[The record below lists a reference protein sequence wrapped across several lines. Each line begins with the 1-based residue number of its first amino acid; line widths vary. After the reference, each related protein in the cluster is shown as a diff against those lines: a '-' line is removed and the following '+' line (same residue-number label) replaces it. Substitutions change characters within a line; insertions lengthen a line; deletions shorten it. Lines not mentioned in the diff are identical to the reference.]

1 MRLFALVPVLAAGCA
16 QPTRPP
22 AVSASAPPASPS
34 PSGAPSSTAPAASPA
49 GSPAGTS
56 PLTLGETFHV
66 ESKILGERRA
76 INVWVPPACAE
87 GATRCP
93 VLYMPDGGMDEDFPH
108 VLGSLDV
115 SIKNELIRPVI
126 LVGIPNTER
135 RRDLVGPTTVPE
147 EQKAAPHA
155 GGADRF
161 RQFLRDELKPAIA
174 ARYRATAES
183 AIVGESLAGLFVLE
197 TLLVA
202 PEMFDIYI
210 AVDPSGW
217 WNHQAVVR
225 TAAARFAAW
234 SAGPKK
240 LYLAVAEE
248 NATYVG
254 ADVLLEA
261 FRTAKPSG
269 LTVRYEALP
278 EHHNTIYA
286 VAAVQAFRSVF
297 AVAAPS
303 APAAAGAA
311 PASPDTEL
319 PSVTLPA
326 ELDRVLRD
334 YERGWAARSA
344 EALARLF
351 TDDGFVLQPG
361 HPPVRGRDAIQRAY
375 AGSGGPL
382 ALRALAYATAG
393 DVGYIVGA
401 YAGAVGKPDD
411 GKFILL
417 VRRAP
422 KGPWKIAADM
432 DNGSHRR

>member
-1 MRLFALVPVLAAGCA
+1 MGPMCSRLLVLVLAAGCG
-16 QPTRPP
+16 QPARPP
-22 AVSASAPPASPS
+22 AGPAPGPPASV
-34 PSGAPSSTAPAASPA
+34 A
-49 GSPAGTS
+49 GSPSART
-56 PLTLGETFHV
+56 PLTLGETFQL
-66 ESKILGERRA
+66 ESKILGERRTV
-76 INVWVPPACAE
+76 NVYVPSSCAE
-87 GATRCP
+87 GAARCP
-93 VLYMPDGGMDEDFPH
+93 VLYMPDGGMDEDFLH
-108 VLGSLDV
+108 ILGSLDV
-115 SIKNELIRPVI
+115 SIRNQIIRPVI

-155 GGADRF
+155 GGAPRF

-174 ARYRATAES
+174 ARYRVTSES

-197 TLLVA
+197 TLLLEPA
-202 PEMFDIYI
+202 LFDTYI

-225 TAAARFAAW
+225 SAAARFAAW

-248 NATYVG
+248 NADYSG
-254 ADVLLEA
+254 APVLLDA
-261 FRTAKPSG
+261 LRAAKPRD

-278 EHHNTIYA
+278 EHHNTI
-286 VAAVQAFRSVF
+286 F
-297 AVAAPS
+297 AVAALQAFRTVFATAAPDQP
-303 APAAAGAA
+303 APAGAPDRPDAAA
-311 PASPDTEL
+311 L
-319 PSVTLPA
+319 PSVTLPP
-326 ELDRVLRD
+326 ELDRILRE
-334 YERGWAARSA
+334 YESAWGARSP

-361 HPPVRGRDAIQRAY
+361 HPPVRGRDDITRAY
-375 AGSGGPL
+375 QGSGGAL

-393 DVGYIVGA
+393 DVGYIIGA
-401 YAGAVGKPDD
+401 YAAAAGKPDD

-417 VRRAP
+417 IRKARGGA
-422 KGPWKIAADM
+422 WKVVADM